1 MRLTNTDR
9 ERICL
14 AAVAARFDPLDEALA
29 HEEHAIAD
37 RVYRSSIPV
46 EEEAFAAGLPAH
58 WHKTEGR
65 IYVNVAGQR
74 HWLEFRAKRI
84 IPPALDWV
92 VEDGPL
98 AATVH
103 QFALKRESRKALR
116 KEAHRAV
123 RAMLD
128 SIASLKALETNW
140 PEGKEFYQFLY
151 QAKGAPLPAVPVQ
164 TVNSILGLSK

>member
-9 ERICL
+9 ERICRD
-14 AAVAARFDPLDEALA
+14 AVAARFDPSEEAFA
-29 HEEHAIAD
+29 HEEHSIAD
-37 RVYRSSIPV
+37 RVYRSLISV

-74 HWLEFRAKRI
+74 HWLEFRVKRI

-92 VEDGPL
+92 VEEGPL

-103 QFALKRESRKALR
+103 QFALRRENLKVQR

-128 SIASLKALETNW
+128 SISTLKALETNW

-164 TVNSILGLSK
+164 TVNSILGLPK

>member
-1 MRLTNTDR
+1 MRLTNLDR
-9 ERICL
+9 ERICRD
-14 AAVAARFDPLDEALA
+14 AVAARFDPLDETAAYEGHALA
-29 HEEHAIAD
+29 D
-37 RVYRSSIPV
+37 QVYRSLISV

-58 WHKTEGR
+58 WHKSDDR
-65 IYVNVAGQR
+65 IFVNVAGQR
-74 HWLEFRAKRI
+74 HWMWFRAKRL

-92 VEDGPL
+92 VEEGPL

-103 QFALKRESRKALR
+103 QFALRRENLKVQR

-128 SIASLKALETNW
+128 SISTLKALETNW

-164 TVNSILGLSK
+164 TVNSILGLPK